1 MTVWRSI
8 SVARLT
14 AASILAS
21 TYSTALLGAQP
32 AAKCEPNYG
41 SPYQIASGQSY
52 VSMAANSRKPDEI
65 PKHLSNS
72 IRVLTDNPEKI
83 NNELGRQMLLVRTY
97 SQFLQRDNAPYVM
110 KRSEMGYTTNGTGTQ
125 NLLLA
130 LDSAASVVE
139 RVAPQC
145 KELVGPYRSRFFTEL
160 HNKFVAA
167 INADKTDSASY
178 FAHLEAE
185 LAVNDPRTWND
196 LGAVFARQQKQDSSM
211 IAMSKIIAL
220 SGSDTLYKKIK
231 QQSRYNLAVIN
242 LTNAET
248 ATGADK
254 DRELKLGR
262 SLLEDYLK
270 DSPGE
275 PTAQQALGRAL
286 RLSGDTA
293 AVQAIFGDMISAPDR
308 FTDIQLFEAAS
319 NAASSGRDKD
329 AVALFE
335 NGLKKNPYH
344 RVALLNLANVLFQL
358 KDTEKMGPVS
368 ARLLAVDPNSQDS
381 WRMHAGYWQL
391 KQRAETDPAKKK
403 AFGDSTLAAINSRDK
418 INPRVTVFSA
428 SRAGAAYQVQGNLN
442 NDGEKSATF
451 TLKFELLDATGAV
464 VATKDVA
471 VGPVDAGASA
481 SFSLKLDAPK
491 AVAYRYAPLR

>member
-1 MTVWRSI
+1 MRAWQRM
-8 SVARLT
+8 SVAAV
-14 AASILAS
+14 AAATVMVAS
-21 TYSTALLGAQP
+21 SASMAEAQP
-32 AAKCEPNYG
+32 ATRCEPNYG

-65 PKHLSNS
+65 PKHLANS

-110 KRSEMGYTTNGTGTQ
+110 KRSDMGYTTNGAATQ

-130 LDSAASVVE
+130 LDSAATIVE
-139 RVAPQC
+139 KVAPQC

-160 HNKFVAA
+160 HNKFVAS

-185 LAVNDPRTWND
+185 IAANDPRTWND
-196 LGAVFARQQKQDSSM
+196 LSAVFAKQQQQDSAM
-211 IAMSKIIAL
+211 IAMIKIIAL
-220 SGSDTLYKKIK
+220 SGTDTLYKKIK
-231 QQSRYNLAVIN
+231 QQSRYNLAVIS
-242 LTNAET
+242 LTRAET
-248 ATGADK
+248 ATGVEK
-254 DRELKLGR
+254 DTQVKLGR

-275 PTAQQALGRAL
+275 PTAQQALGRAM

-293 AVQAIFGDMISAPDR
+293 AVKAIFGDMIATPDR
-308 FTDIQLFEAAS
+308 FTDLQLFEAAS
-319 NAASSGRDKD
+319 NAASSGRDND
-329 AVALFE
+329 ALALFE

-358 KDTEKMGPVS
+358 KDTEKMGPVA
-368 ARLLAVDPNSQDS
+368 ARLLSVDPNSQDS

-391 KQRAETDPAKKK
+391 KQRAESDPAKKK
-403 AFGDSTLAAINSRDK
+403 AFGDSTLAAISMRDK
-418 INPRVTVFSA
+418 VNPRITVFSA
-428 SRAGAAYQVQGNLN
+428 SRVGAAYQVQGNLN
-442 NDGEKSATF
+442 NDGEKSASF

-464 VATKDVA
+464 VASKDVA

-481 SFSLKLDAPK
+481 SFSLKVDSPK
-491 AVAYRYAPLR
+491 AVAYRYAPVR